1 MGHPPLHLTPPP
13 SSFSTS
19 PVSISFSISSSSSS
33 STSSTSALSSSADL
47 STRDFL
53 AVLAAFFSI
62 RFLSLSSFFFNFSGE
77 SSFFLSFLSFLFF
90 LFFLLVFLLK
100 IRRPLHSLLL
110 VLLVLLGNLGV
121 HVEHHGVHKLGSQG
135 SIHPPVDGVHVVVE
149 PSDLLRV
156 VGGDRLHSLLV
167 IAFHVDQ
174 VGLLL
179 FLVVEVPG
187 LALLLL
193 VHVLLQV
200 SALSVVVH
208 EHPGQQLPHLL
219 MLFQDSLVER
229 LQDGRSREQDGQSQ
243 PQD

>member
-1 MGHPPLHLTPPP
+1 MP
-13 SSFSTS
+13 FS
-19 PVSISFSISSSSSS
+19 
-33 STSSTSALSSSADL
+33 
-47 STRDFL
+47 
-53 AVLAAFFSI
+53 FFS
-62 RFLSLSSFFFNFSGE
+62 FFSFFGLSHSIHLSSFHLLLHLLLVLILDIFNICGLLISRSLDSRLLGRLPG
-77 SSFFLSFLSFLFF
+77 SFLLHSLPLSFLFLLQLLWGELLLLLLLIF
-90 LFFLLVFLLK
+90 LVLLVLLV
-100 IRRPLHSLLL
+100 LLALLL

-121 HVEHHGVHKLGSQG
+121 HVEYHGVHKLGSQG

-149 PSDLLRV
+149 PSNLLRI
-156 VGGDRLHSLLV
+156 VGGDRLHSLLIV
-167 IAFHVDQ
+167 AFHVDQ

-179 FLVVEVPG
+179 LLGVEVPG